1 MDRIDRQKY
10 LNWMIKW
17 KDQQIIK
24 VISGVRRCGKSTL
37 FDIFCDDLISTGVDA
52 KQIIRLNFE
61 DVENEELL
69 SYKALYSYV
78 INLLVPNK
86 INYIFLDEIQ
96 HVDQYERVVDS
107 LFLKKNCD
115 VYITGSNAW
124 FMSGE
129 LATLLSGRYVELRML
144 PLSFLEFYMYH
155 SQVDK
160 ADVKEQFNRYL
171 EVGSFPYV
179 SRYDLDKDAA
189 KEYLRDIYNT
199 VLLKDIVKRLSI
211 SDVTAL
217 ENVAKYVFHNIGNRV
232 SPAKISN
239 TLKSAGKSTD
249 QKTVDRYLRGLT
261 DSLMMYE
268 AKRYNIKGRQFL
280 TTQSKYYT
288 VDIALR
294 NNLVRGKDSDIGH
307 IIENIVYLEL
317 LRRGCDVY
325 VGQEG
330 SDSEIDFVAN
340 RKNETIY
347 IQVAATTLDDD
358 VLKRE
363 LAPLKKVRDN
373 HPKFLLTLDDV
384 FANVGYEGIQKRN
397 LIGWLLSDLYMNQ

>member
-1 MDRIDRQKY
+1 MSRINRQKY
-10 LNWMIKW
+10 LDWMFRW

-37 FDIFCDDLISTGVDA
+37 FEIFRDSLFQDGIDE
-52 KQIIRLNFE
+52 KQIISLNFE
-61 DVENEELL
+61 DVENEDLL
-69 SYKALYSYV
+69 SHKTLYNYV
-78 INLLVPNK
+78 NNLLVPDK
-86 INYIFLDEIQ
+86 MNYIFLDEIQ
-96 HVDQYERVVDS
+96 HVDQYERACDS

-129 LATLLSGRYVELRML
+129 LATLLSGRYVELKML
-144 PLSFLEFYMYH
+144 PLSFLEFYRYH
-155 SQVDK
+155 SESEKVD
-160 ADVKEQFNRYL
+160 AKELFNQYL

-179 SRYDLDKDAA
+179 SRYNLDKEAA
-189 KEYLRDIYNT
+189 REYIRDIYNT

-217 ENVAKYVFHNIGNRV
+217 ENVTKYMLHNIGNRV

-249 QKTVDRYLRGLT
+249 QKTVDRYLKGLT
-261 DSLMMYE
+261 DSMLMYE
-268 AKRYNIKGRQFL
+268 SRRYNIKGRQFL
-280 TTQSKYYT
+280 TTQSKYYS

-294 NNLVRGKDSDIGH
+294 NNFVRGKESDIGH

-317 LRRGCDVY
+317 LHRGYDVY
-325 VGQEG
+325 VGQAE
-330 SDSEIDFVAN
+330 SDSEVDFVAN
-340 RKNETIY
+340 REDETIY

-363 LAPLKKVRDN
+363 LAPLKKIKDN
-373 HPKFLLTLDDV
+373 YPKYLITLDEV
-384 FANVGYEGIQKRN
+384 FANVAYDGMQKRN
-397 LIGWLLSDLYMNQ
+397 LIGWLLSDLY